1 MTIWLI
7 VILDNYFKLCEVKSQ
22 KRTKNKCRTNW
33 TVFMCTNTNYV
44 NVGTHNTITT

>member
-7 VILDNYFKLCEVKSQ
+7 VILDDYFKLYKVKSQ

-33 TVFMCTNTNYV
+33 TIFICIITNYV
-44 NVGTHNTITT
+44 NVHITQ